1 MDPARE
7 QTKEEEV
14 TIRGQRR
21 LIAESG
27 QTEPSGSGVQGG
39 PRLSR
44 LLQTA
49 QSELESVTQET
60 DSRMAAS
67 GSASPGSLLFASG
80 LNTQVNLLSR
90 SIVQSFL
97 TLCDPPWTVASAGS
111 SVHGILQA
119 KILECVALSSSRGS
133 S

>member
-27 QTEPSGSGVQGG
+27 QTESSGGRLQGD

-49 QSELESVTQET
+49 QSELEQRNPGDRLEDGYIWICLPWLLAFCLRTEYPSEPAFLFNRSVI
-60 DSRMAAS
+60 SN
-67 GSASPGSLLFASG
+67 SL
-80 LNTQVNLLSR
+80 
-90 SIVQSFL
+90 
-97 TLCDPPWTVASAGS
+97 
-111 SVHGILQA
+111 
-119 KILECVALSSSRGS
+119 
-133 S
+133 